1 MRASVVSG
9 VALAI
14 ILLGF
19 VDESLAMR
27 KQGVAVK
34 GKLLC
39 GLLPAAANTT
49 KVRIVDID
57 TGPDPDD
64 TLDEKFIDASGEFRL
79 NGYTRELT
87 NIDPV
92 LYIWHNCQD
101 ADTPCERKIKLI
113 IPQKFIIGEE
123 PKDDQWVDFGT
134 INLESTFAEEK
145 RECISS

>member
-1 MRASVVSG
+1 MGFQMRASVVSG

-39 GLLPAAANTT
+39 GIMPAAANTT

-57 TGPDPDD
+57 TGN
-64 TLDEKFIDASGEFRL
+64 F
-79 NGYTRELT
+79 
-87 NIDPV
+87 
-92 LYIWHNCQD
+92 
-101 ADTPCERKIKLI
+101 
-113 IPQKFIIGEE
+113 
-123 PKDDQWVDFGT
+123 DF
-134 INLESTFAEEK
+134 
-145 RECISS
+145 